1 MVNVEY
7 ATNNEIK
14 LKWKDEYDSCPPED
28 YNIII
33 NEQQKIGKKIIKEL
47 SNPTNFSATFNLKN
61 QNKSSGFQRFNYEQN
76 IIPFI
81 CCSYHEPEQI
91 YMAYT

>member
-7 ATNNEIK
+7 ATNKEIK
-14 LKWKDEYDSCPPED
+14 LKWKDESDSCPPED

-33 NEQQKIGKKIIKEL
+33 NGVPKIGKQFIKEL
-47 SNPTNFSATFNLKN
+47 SNPANFSATFNLKN
-61 QNKSSGFQRFNYEQN
+61 QKKSSQFQRINCEQN
-76 IIPFI
+76 INSFI

-91 YMAYT
+91 CMAHA